1 MLHYLDLIVD
11 ILNSTSQ
18 SDVLEWKFL
27 RWNVNIIIIGEKD
40 KPLSLYR
47 ADNDI
52 FVH

>member
-1 MLHYLDLIVD
+1 MLYYLDLIAD

-18 SDVLEWKFL
+18 QDVLGWKFL
-27 RWNVNIIIIGEKD
+27 RWNVNIILIGEKD
-40 KPLSLYR
+40 MTLSLYR